1 MEIPGYEKLCARN
14 RDEDKD
20 MYFLLYH
27 SCLSAT
33 LSSTAK
39 AVSPKKS
46 MVRVRGSE
54 FHVVLGSE
62 GRAQGVEAAAVL
74 RIYSWSDHGFRL
86 APPSLSSDENSAES

>member
-1 MEIPGYEKLCARN
+1 MQRQCSK
-14 RDEDKD
+14 
-20 MYFLLYH
+20 
-27 SCLSAT
+27 S
-33 LSSTAK
+33 
-39 AVSPKKS
+39 VSPKKS

-62 GRAQGVEAAAVL
+62 ERAQGVEAAVVL